1 MSHMAVLV
9 NTQTLD
15 ESELER
21 VLQPY
26 HEFECTGIEDEF
38 VQTIDETDVR
48 RAEYLKNTTRVYRF
62 PDGTVEDYY
71 APEFMRQ
78 ISEDE
83 LMRLT
88 NGTGSPPSSPVEGAV
103 AGVKQATS
111 ADKKSD
117 E

>member
-15 ESELER
+15 ESELRR

-26 HEFECTGIEDEF
+26 HEFECTGVEGALAVTTEA
-38 VQTIDETDVR
+38 VNNGVAVAKKTAET
-48 RAEYLKNTTRVYRF
+48 AA
-62 PDGTVEDYY
+62 TV
-71 APEFMRQ
+71 A
-78 ISEDE
+78 
-83 LMRLT
+83 T
-88 NGTGSPPSSPVEGAV
+88 AAVEGAV